1 MDKEGKIVVPT
12 PLRQKAVEWYHEQ
25 LCHPGETRTEATL
38 RQHFTFPGLKP
49 TVVKVYKACAACQHF
64 KKNKKTCGKIPPK
77 KEAED
82 CPWKTLA
89 IDLIG
94 PCAIGQPEK
103 KRRDGTILRPST
115 EVKLWA
121 LTMIDP
127 ATGWFHIRETPT
139 KQAD

>member
-1 MDKEGKIVVPT
+1 M
-12 PLRQKAVEWYHEQ
+12 
-25 LCHPGETRTEATL
+25 
-38 RQHFTFPGLKP
+38 
-49 TVVKVYKACAACQHF
+49 VVKVCKACAACQHF
-64 KKNKKTCGKIPPK
+64 KKNKKKCGKTPPK

-94 PCAIGQPEK
+94 PCTIGQPEK

-127 ATGWFHIRETPT
+127 ATGWFDIRETPT
-139 KQAD
+139 KQADCIANYLEFTWLSRCPWPTEIVMD